1 MSLILITTLAMAAD
15 AEIIVTAERRA
26 QSALSAP
33 ASIAR
38 LEGQTLDRIDAQHL
52 AEALNR
58 LPGVNIQRGSGVE
71 SLPAIRSPVLTGGQG
86 AGSFLVLEDGVAV
99 RAPGFSN
106 INQLFETSLDFATAV
121 EVTRGPGSA
130 LSGSNAV
137 HGLVNVITPINAMQP
152 ALATYAARAAAGSF
166 GRAAGQGLAFVDQ
179 GEGGIA
185 YAAGLSLRHE
195 GGWRDAAGLDQQHLY
210 LAYAGGLGRF
220 MVDASLAAQ
229 QTNQETAGF
238 IEGAE
243 AYKNRA
249 LSRANAN
256 PEAFRDTRLIR
267 TRINLETI
275 PFENATLKITPFARW
290 IETDL
295 LLHFFPSR
303 ALEETGQAGA
313 GVQTALYYDPSDAVS
328 FIFGAD
334 LDVTRGRLREFQSR
348 PTTGTFTQGLHYDYR
363 VDMAQLAGF
372 AQAAWKPAPDWT
384 ITAGLRAETV
394 RYDYDNR
401 APSNDI
407 GRFRRTAD
415 RSDDF
420 TTVTPKFSIAWAGQD
435 RTAFVNLAAG
445 ARAPQI
451 TDLYSLQTQQ
461 QPGAQKAETI
471 NSGEIGFRQAWKTG
485 RVEVFGY
492 AMEKRNAA
500 FRNAAGFTIANAKTR
515 HRGVEVSGRW
525 APIAPLTVTGWASYA
540 RHTYA
545 FSDPVAAAGESIS
558 KGADIDT
565 APRLQGNL
573 AALYQANDKLEI
585 EAEWVAMGRSFTNA
599 ANTRFYPGHDVLNL
613 RAGYQ
618 LTPTVQ
624 IALAVRNVAD
634 AKYAERAD
642 FAFNT
647 DRYFPGEP
655 RAATVSVRFKAPA
668 IPE

>member
-1 MSLILITTLAMAAD
+1 MSLFLIAALAAAPD
-15 AEIIVTAERRA
+15 AEVIVTAERRA
-26 QSALSAP
+26 QSAISAP

-38 LEGQTLDRIDAQHL
+38 LEGPTLERIDAQHP

-86 AGSFLVLEDGVAV
+86 AGSFLVLEDGVPV

-106 INQLFETSLDFATAV
+106 INQLFETSLDFADAV

-130 LSGSNAV
+130 LYGSNAV
-137 HGLVNVITPINAMQP
+137 HGLVNVITPINSMRP
-152 ALATYAARAAAGSF
+152 GLATYSARAAAGSF

-195 GGWRDAAGLDQQHLY
+195 GGWRDAAGVDQQHAY
-210 LAYAGGLGRF
+210 FAYAGGIGRF
-220 MVDASLAAQ
+220 MVDASLVAQ

-238 IEGAE
+238 VEGPD
-243 AYKNRA
+243 AYKDRA
-249 LSRANAN
+249 LARANAN

-290 IETDL
+290 VDTDL

-303 ALEETGQAGA
+303 ALEETGQHGG
-313 GVQTALYYDPSDAVS
+313 GVQTALYIDPSETLS
-328 FIFGAD
+328 FIVGAD

-348 PTTGTFTQGLHYDYR
+348 PTTGAFTQGLHYDYR
-363 VDMAQLAGF
+363 VDMAQIAGF

-384 ITAGLRAETV
+384 VTAGVRGETV
-394 RYDYDNR
+394 RYAYDNR
-401 APSNDI
+401 APNNDV
-407 GRFRRTAD
+407 GRFRRPAD

-420 TTVTPKFSIAWAGQD
+420 TTITPKLSLAWAGQD
-435 RTAFVNLAAG
+435 RAAFVNVAAG

-451 TDLYSLQTQQ
+451 TDLYSLQTLQ

-471 NSGEIGFRQAWKTG
+471 NSGEVGFRQAWTSG
-485 RVEVFGY
+485 RIEVVGY

-500 FRNAAGFTIANAKTR
+500 FRNASGFTVANAKTR
-515 HRGVEVSGRW
+515 HRGVEASGRW
-525 APIAPLTVTGWASYA
+525 TPIAPLTFTGWASFS

-545 FSDPVAAAGESIS
+545 FSDSVAAAGESIR
-558 KGADIDT
+558 KGAEIDT
-565 APRLQGNL
+565 APRWQGNL
-573 AALYQANDKLEI
+573 AALYQATNKLEL

-599 ANTRFYPGHDVLNL
+599 ANTRTYPGHDVIHL

-624 IALAVRNVAD
+624 VALAVRNLAD
-634 AKYAERAD
+634 AAYAERAD

-655 RAATVSVRFKAPA
+655 RAATLSVRFKAPA